1 MLKIFE
7 KAYRPSGAGQRKQ
20 TSLYFAKGVSLFG
33 DTFFVANT

>member
-1 MLKIFE
+1 MFKILLKFN
-7 KAYRPSGAGQRKQ
+7 RPCGPALRMQ